1 MSANA
6 IQGLEELNVS
16 PNLNANLGDWL
27 NNFGASKSGSSIGSY
42 RSGNTQYL
50 GSNSNFG
57 LFKSVLLFAG
67 VYLIFKL
74 LKRGK

>member
-1 MSANA
+1 MSTGAVP
-6 IQGLEELNVS
+6 IDI
-16 PNLNANLGDWL
+16 NANWTDSFNDL
-27 NNFGASKSGSSIGSY
+27 NASKSGSSIGSY

-57 LFKSVLLFAG
+57 LFKGVLLFAG